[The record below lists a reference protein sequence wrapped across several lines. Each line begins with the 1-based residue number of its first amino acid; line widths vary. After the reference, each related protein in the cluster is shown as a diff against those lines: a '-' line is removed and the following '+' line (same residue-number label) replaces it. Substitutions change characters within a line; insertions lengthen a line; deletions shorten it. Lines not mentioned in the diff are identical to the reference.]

1 MGRVSLTVARGILL
15 AGDESLRVE
24 ETPVGAGPYLV
35 DDIGLQVNVERAGN
49 VLSRRRLGE
58 ERAKA
63 IVIMGGRAFDKT
75 AVRLENQACSAET

>member
-1 MGRVSLTVARGILL
+1 MEKAPVCAR
-15 AGDESLRVE
+15 S
-24 ETPVGAGPYLV
+24 YLV

-58 ERAKA
+58 ERAEA

-75 AVRLENQACSAET
+75 TVRLENQASSAEA